1 MRNDEARGRN
11 GSNRGLLSAKS
22 FSSYVRIVSS
32 GASTVASTIRSAGA
46 SIVSSIANAA
56 EDSTRDQVRWAG
68 FDKLEL
74 DPNSYR
80 QVLLLGYQSG
90 FQVWDVEQSGE
101 VRQLAS
107 RHDGP
112 VSFLQVQKNPNPNL
126 SNETIDQFADAR
138 PLLIVACD
146 GTSSAGNFDEGYDGS
161 QDFASEDGLFPTF
174 VRFYSFKLHDYVHEL
189 KFRSA
194 VYSVRCSPR
203 VVAVSQATQ
212 IHCFNSA
219 TLEREYTILTLPIS
233 STVAGPVGI
242 GYGPLAVGPRWLA
255 YTGSPVTVSD
265 AGRVSP
271 QILNPPSSGTSVGT
285 GIGSGS
291 VPNGSLVAHYAK
303 ESSRQLAAGIVILG
317 DMGYQKISEY
327 LPRNGRGSNGMN
339 GNSLPR
345 ANGQNIGIH
354 ADNENAGMVIVRD
367 IVSKQVIVQFRAHT
381 SPISALCFD
390 PSGTLLVTAS
400 IHGRNINVFRIMPPA
415 PNSESDACGT
425 YLHLYRLQRGI
436 TNAVIKDIS
445 FSDDS
450 EWIMISSSRGTSHLF
465 AISPYCSTSY
475 LNDPNQ
481 SDNNSLIIDNI
492 ATASPFR
499 GPHVSTSPSLHR
511 KSLSSPGPPVT
522 LSVISRIRNGSNG
535 LNGLKGAVSLA
546 TGGPTNSISGAVASA
561 FYKNTTSSTAKD
573 YLLVFSPSGSIIQYF
588 PHRIE
593 YSENGSENRFVVEA
607 LQKWD
612 MCHKKNRQDH
622 GEIFDIYGE
631 QEKGGNGN
639 NMYNGLVK
647 SNGSRKFGN
656 EESRN
661 LYYISEVE
669 LQTHIVEVPLWARS
683 GIFFQAMSEKG
694 LEASDEGEIEI
705 EQLPTRTIEAR
716 SRDLIPVF
724 DSLQMIRFHH
734 SRANAHGP
742 LVRQKSA
749 MSEEGIGRLSQQ
761 SSCSSMDYSYSE
773 NGGNSVHNRNSG
785 SQTVAVNSNG
795 GDTMSEARLQL
806 VNNDVVE
813 ASDLHIPDL
822 L

>member
-1 MRNDEARGRN
+1 MRNDEARGKN
-11 GSNRGLLSAKS
+11 GGNRGFFSTRSL
-22 FSSYVRIVSS
+22 SSYMRFVSS
-32 GASTVASTIRSAGA
+32 GASTAASTIRSAGA
-46 SIVSSIANAA
+46 SIVSSIANAT
-56 EDSTRDQVRWAG
+56 EDSTRDQVHWAG
-68 FDKLEL
+68 FDKLSLE
-74 DPNSYR
+74 PNSHR
-80 QVLLLGYQSG
+80 QVLLLAYQSG

-112 VSFLQVQKNPNPNL
+112 VSFLQVQKNPICNP
-126 SNETIDQFADAR
+126 SNQSVDQFADAR

-146 GTSSAGNFDEGYDGS
+146 ATSSVETFDGGYEVS
-161 QDFASEDGLFPTF
+161 QDSASEDDFFPTF
-174 VRFYSFKLHDYVHEL
+174 VRFYSLKLHDYVHEV

-194 VYSVRCSPR
+194 VYSVRCSSR

-212 IHCFNSA
+212 IHCFNA
-219 TLEREYTILTLPIS
+219 VTLEREYTILTLPIS
-233 STVAGPVGI
+233 STVSGSGGI
-242 GYGPLAVGPRWLA
+242 GYGPLAVGPRWIA

-271 QILNPPSSGTSVGT
+271 QILNPPNSGNSVVSS
-285 GIGSGS
+285 S

-317 DMGYQKISEY
+317 DMGYRKLSEY
-327 LPRNGRGSNGMN
+327 LPKNGKGSSGMN
-339 GNSLPR
+339 GSSLPR
-345 ANGQNIGIH
+345 ANGHSVNIH
-354 ADNENAGMVIVRD
+354 TDNDHAGMVIVRD

-400 IHGRNINVFRIMPPA
+400 VHGQNINVFRIIPPA
-415 PNSESDACGT
+415 PNSESDASGT
-425 YLHLYRLQRGI
+425 YIHLYRLQRGF

-465 AISPYCSTSY
+465 AISPYCSTTY

-481 SDNNSLIIDNI
+481 SDNNSLILDNI
-492 ATASPFR
+492 VTTLPLR
-499 GPHVSTSPSLHR
+499 GPHMSAFPSLHR

-522 LSVISRIRNGSNG
+522 LSVVSRIRNGTNG
-535 LNGLKGAVSLA
+535 LNGLKGAVSYA
-546 TGGPTNSISGAVASA
+546 TGGPTNPISGAVASA
-561 FYKNTTSSTAKD
+561 FYKDSTSSTAKD
-573 YLLVFSPSGSIIQYF
+573 YLLVFSPLGSIIQYIIH
-588 PHRIE
+588 PISE
-593 YSENGSENRFVVEA
+593 YSENGSENRYVVEP

-612 MCHKKNRQDH
+612 VCHKKNRQDH

-631 QEKGGNGN
+631 QEKVGNGN
-639 NMYNGLVK
+639 NMC
-647 SNGSRKFGN
+647 NGSMKNNAPGKFGN

-669 LQTHIVEVPLWARS
+669 LQTHIIEAPIWARS
-683 GIFFQAMSEKG
+683 GMCFQVMSEKE
-694 LEASDEGEIEI
+694 LDVSDNGETDIERV
-705 EQLPTRTIEAR
+705 PTRTVEAR
-716 SRDLIPVF
+716 SRNLIPVF

-734 SRANAHGP
+734 SRANTHGP
-742 LVRQKSA
+742 LIRQRSTT
-749 MSEEGIGRLSQQ
+749 SEEGGGRLSRR
-761 SSCSSMDYSYSE
+761 SSCSSIDCSYSE
-773 NGGNSVHNRNSG
+773 NGGTTVHNRNSG

-795 GDTMSEARLQL
+795 GDHMLEARLQL
-806 VNNDVVE
+806 VNNGVCE
-813 ASDLHIPDL
+813 ASDLLIPDL

>member
-1 MRNDEARGRN
+1 MRNDEARGKN
-11 GSNRGLLSAKS
+11 GGNRGFFSTRSL
-22 FSSYVRIVSS
+22 SSYMRFVSS
-32 GASTVASTIRSAGA
+32 GASTAASTIRSAGA
-46 SIVSSIANAA
+46 SIVSSIANATD
-56 EDSTRDQVRWAG
+56 DSTRDQVHWAG
-68 FDKLEL
+68 FDKLSLE
-74 DPNSYR
+74 PNSHR
-80 QVLLLGYQSG
+80 QVLLLAYQSG

-112 VSFLQVQKNPNPNL
+112 VSFLQVQKNPISNP
-126 SNETIDQFADAR
+126 SNQTVDQFSDAR

-146 GTSSAGNFDEGYDGS
+146 STSSVETFDGGYEIS
-161 QDFASEDGLFPTF
+161 QDSASEDDLFPTF
-174 VRFYSFKLHDYVHEL
+174 VRFYSLKLHDYVHEV

-194 VYSVRCSPR
+194 VYSVRCSSR

-212 IHCFNSA
+212 IHCFNA
-219 TLEREYTILTLPIS
+219 VTLEREYTILTLPIS
-233 STVAGPVGI
+233 STVSVSGGI
-242 GYGPLAVGPRWLA
+242 GYGPLAVGPRWIA

-271 QILNPPSSGTSVGT
+271 QILNPPNSGNGVV
-285 GIGSGS
+285 SGS

-317 DMGYQKISEY
+317 DMGYRKLSEY
-327 LPRNGRGSNGMN
+327 LPKNGKGSSGMN
-339 GNSLPR
+339 GSSLPR
-345 ANGQNIGIH
+345 ANGHSVNIH
-354 ADNENAGMVIVRD
+354 TDNDHAGMVIVRD

-400 IHGRNINVFRIMPPA
+400 VHGQNINVFRIIPPA
-415 PNSESDACGT
+415 PNSESDASGT
-425 YLHLYRLQRGI
+425 YIHLYRLQRGF

-465 AISPYCSTSY
+465 AISPYCSTTY

-481 SDNNSLIIDNI
+481 SDNNSLILDNI
-492 ATASPFR
+492 VTTLPLR
-499 GPHVSTSPSLHR
+499 GPHMSAFPSLHR

-522 LSVISRIRNGSNG
+522 LSVVSRIRNGTNG
-535 LNGLKGAVSLA
+535 LNGLKGAVSYA
-546 TGGPTNSISGAVASA
+546 TGGPTNPISGAVASA
-561 FYKNTTSSTAKD
+561 FYKDSTSSTAKD
-573 YLLVFSPSGSIIQYF
+573 FLLVFSPSGSIIQYIIH
-588 PHRIE
+588 PTSE
-593 YSENGSENRFVVEA
+593 YSENGSENRYVVEP

-612 MCHKKNRQDH
+612 VCHKKNRQDH

-631 QEKGGNGN
+631 QEKVGDGN
-639 NMYNGLVK
+639 NMC
-647 SNGSRKFGN
+647 NGSMKNNAPGKFGN

-669 LQTHIVEVPLWARS
+669 LQTHIVEAPLWARS
-683 GIFFQAMSEKG
+683 GMCFQVMSEKE
-694 LEASDEGEIEI
+694 LDVSDNGETDIERV
-705 EQLPTRTIEAR
+705 PTRPIEAR
-716 SRDLIPVF
+716 SRNLIPVF

-734 SRANAHGP
+734 SRVNTHGP
-742 LVRQKSA
+742 LIRQRST
-749 MSEEGIGRLSQQ
+749 MSDESGGRLSRR
-761 SSCSSMDYSYSE
+761 SSCSSIDCSYSE
-773 NGGNSVHNRNSG
+773 NGGTTVHRNNG

-795 GDTMSEARLQL
+795 GDHMLEARLQL
-806 VNNDVVE
+806 VNNGVCE
-813 ASDLHIPDL
+813 ASDLLIPDL